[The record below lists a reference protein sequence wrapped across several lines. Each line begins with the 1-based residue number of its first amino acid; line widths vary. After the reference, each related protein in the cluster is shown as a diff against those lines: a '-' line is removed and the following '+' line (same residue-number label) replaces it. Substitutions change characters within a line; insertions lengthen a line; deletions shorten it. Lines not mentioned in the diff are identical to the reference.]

1 MTEVRYQIPGVPPQP
16 AKGITA
22 FAPAFIR
29 HAASSA
35 QDYKYAVRGYPGTR
49 AIRQSARQD
58 TQISPDYG
66 DLSSAGSARSSD
78 APDAI
83 WPNQY
88 YQDRIEEKPGWSNEG
103 RPPVYSPQHPG
114 WTTLLPV
121 PAEDG
126 RAAYLAQSATLNRPG
141 VLQRAGQVNVYP
153 RLYMPPSGTWNG

>member
-22 FAPAFIR
+22 FAPHFNRA
-29 HAASSA
+29 AASGA

-49 AIRQSARQD
+49 AIRQEARTQ

-88 YQDRIEEKPGWSNEG
+88 YQDRIEEYPGG
-103 RPPVYSPQHPG
+103 MDYTQTAVYSPQFPG
-114 WTTLLPV
+114 RTTLLPI

-126 RAAYLAQSATLNRPG
+126 RAAYLAQSAALNRPG
-141 VLQRAGQVNVYP
+141 ILQRAGQVPVFP

>member
-1 MTEVRYQIPGVPPQP
+1 MTDVRYSVPGVPPDP

-22 FAPAFIR
+22 FAPHFNR

-35 QDYKYAVRGYPGTR
+35 QDYKYAVRGYPGTKE
-49 AIRQSARQD
+49 IRQEARQN

-66 DLSSAGSARSSD
+66 DLVSAGSSRSSD
-78 APDAI
+78 APDAF
-83 WPNQY
+83 WPNLY
-88 YQDRIEEKPGWSNEG
+88 YQDHIEELPGEFDTG
-103 RPPVYSPQHPG
+103 RSPVYSPQHPG

-126 RAAYLAQSATLNRPG
+126 RTTWLAESAKLTRRAILN
-141 VLQRAGQVNVYP
+141 RAGQVNVQP